1 MAKWDQRDKKIK
13 KRIKRKQ
20 QNQSSDYSR
29 SLKKKKIGYNVSDI
43 DENVEYR
50 FLRSMDRTED
60 VF

>member
-29 SLKKKKIGYNVSDI
+29 SLKKKKRGYNVSDI

>member
-29 SLKKKKIGYNVSDI
+29 SLKKKKRGHSVSDI